1 MAQGLCTQRH
11 FPAVAQPFRVLWA
24 PWPAAALS
32 AAVVFLLSVFLML
45 TPFSSLGSILLVVG
59 LPVGHGIAIA
69 VGIKARYLADI
80 VGGIENRKTGSTNLK
95 VYKEDKTSF
104 DFANI

>member
-1 MAQGLCTQRH
+1 M
-11 FPAVAQPFRVLWA
+11 
-24 PWPAAALS
+24 
-32 AAVVFLLSVFLML
+32 FLLTIVLML
-45 TPFSSLGSILLVVG
+45 TPLSSFSTLILVVG
-59 LPVGHGIAIA
+59 LPVGHGVAIA

-95 VYKEDKTSF
+95 VDDEDKTSF

>member
-1 MAQGLCTQRH
+1 MSTGLCTQRH

-32 AAVVFLLSVFLML
+32 AGVVFVLSILLML
-45 TPFSSLGSILLVVG
+45 TPLSSLGTIILVVG

-69 VGIKARYLADI
+69 TGIKARYLADI
-80 VGGIENRKTGSTNLK
+80 IGGLENRKTGSTNLK
-95 VYKEDKTSF
+95 QDDGKSSSF

>member
-32 AAVVFLLSVFLML
+32 AGTVFLLAIFLML
-45 TPFSSLGSILLVVG
+45 TPFSSVGTILLVIG
-59 LPVGHGIAIA
+59 LPVGHGIAVA

-95 VYKEDKTSF
+95 SDDGDKTSF